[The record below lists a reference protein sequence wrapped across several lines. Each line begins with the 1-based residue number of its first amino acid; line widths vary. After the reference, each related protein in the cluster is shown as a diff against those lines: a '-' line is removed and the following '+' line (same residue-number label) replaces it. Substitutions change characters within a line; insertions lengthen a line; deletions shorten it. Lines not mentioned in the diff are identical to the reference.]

1 MSHRLHSENTKQRLF
16 ISMLIIIL
24 SILFISVPVTLK
36 SYRSYQQSDVVL
48 TEISVLRHVADLA
61 NEISRERGPANKVM
75 SSTPDELSANL
86 KELTLFR
93 ERVDLQ
99 IEHTMQ
105 LLNSAGFA
113 AQANALTTDLKPA
126 LAKDVLRWMPMQHNP
141 MPSAVQHSWI
151 RPFRPCFV
159 PGMKSMRC

>member
-1 MSHRLHSENTKQRLF
+1 MNAAAVLLFFSSAVWSSASGRCSAFVDSIRSVHAHGREVINMSHRLHSENTKQRLF

-105 LLNSAGFA
+105 RLCCIN
-113 AQANALTTDLKPA
+113 
-126 LAKDVLRWMPMQHNP
+126 M
-141 MPSAVQHSWI
+141 
-151 RPFRPCFV
+151 
-159 PGMKSMRC
+159 